1 MSPRL
6 ERAVTLLRAELRDG
20 SVPAVVLLQKALA
33 LGLNRDSLKVA
44 KKSLSIV
51 ALCDRDPQTGRTLRW
66 RWSLPMHA
74 PVSRSS
80 LIPHRWGL
88 YSYHTAGRYYY
99 KQGEGDTFKNL
110 IAGISLDPPLW
121 VLLVTDAARDVLT
134 FGDLAKDFL
143 RSRRNGL
150 SEAVMWSRSLSE
162 AAINPLVADVRV
174 VEGGRVE
181 NESGDAH
188 RVIPKHLFA

>member
-66 RWSLPMHA
+66 RWSLLPMHA

-88 YSYHTAGRYYY
+88 
-99 KQGEGDTFKNL
+99 
-110 IAGISLDPPLW
+110 
-121 VLLVTDAARDVLT
+121 
-134 FGDLAKDFL
+134 
-143 RSRRNGL
+143 
-150 SEAVMWSRSLSE
+150 
-162 AAINPLVADVRV
+162 
-174 VEGGRVE
+174 
-181 NESGDAH
+181 
-188 RVIPKHLFA
+188 